1 MDRPYSQADF
11 VSLVGAQ
18 FPELREELEDADGA
32 LHLQMHAF
40 TRALQAAKG
49 AGAWERYHRGML
61 LAAELWRRPDDAVYG
76 ALKVSFLEHL
86 DFDGATGPAAWAYL
100 SPELQEGWRGMQEY
114 WKRLSAKPAKAAKRA
129 PRHRKGKR
137 G

>member
-1 MDRPYSQADF
+1 MDRPYSQADV
-11 VSLVGAQ
+11 VSLVSAQ
-18 FPELREELEDADGA
+18 FHELREELEDADGA

-40 TRALQAAKG
+40 TRALQVAKG
-49 AGAWERYHRGML
+49 AGEWERYRRGML

-114 WKRLSAKPAKAAKRA
+114 WKRLSAKSAKAAKRA